1 MKKLLALLL
10 ALSLS
15 LCGLS
20 AALAEDD
27 DYIPDSEFS
36 EQQLEEAKLYKDYSG
51 QGKSFTLAKAITI
64 DAALPEGQ
72 TVEDNLWIDLFK
84 INFGVEPIVEWYAAA
99 GDAYN
104 QKVSMCIASD
114 DIPDYME
121 VNVNQWRMLAKSGML
136 ADLTDYYE
144 HNISAA
150 KRKKFADIDDKPLK
164 VVTYK
169 GQITGYPSINP
180 GADSGSLVWLRT
192 DWLENL
198 GLEEPKSYEDLTAI
212 LDAFVNKDP
221 DGNEQND
228 TVGLIIAPDEYKSTG
243 ANTGN
248 TGEMFLRYGAG
259 VGMWI
264 RDESGEVSYGSISRN
279 AVPCLEQL
287 NAWYKAGLIHQ
298 DWVSLGDNLRQ
309 DISAG
314 RCGAFFGPWWES
326 WNLADSVVND
336 PKAVWKSYGFAAD
349 DGRFYVGMTDPAASI
364 AVISA
369 DAEDPEMI
377 WQLLV
382 VGRPIASVR
391 SRALQK
397 AIEETNAAA
406 MAAGL
411 EHSYQPFR
419 LNVSTVMTVENN
431 YRYIWGLHDGTLT
444 WEDCDKEYFE
454 NNGGVQHFDLSSCY
468 DAKVTKYYLN
478 VLERENPYEDIG
490 EWSNGMGY
498 GVGVAPMAQDNCE
511 RLYNDFIGQTE
522 TMATKWA
529 YLQTMEEEAYTK
541 MILGDTDGLSIS
553 DYFDKFVDEWKA
565 QGGEKI
571 TAEVKEALN

>member
-1 MKKLLALLL
+1 MRKLLALIVAL
-10 ALSLS
+10 ALTLGGV
-15 LCGLS
+15 CV
-20 AALAEDD
+20 ATAEDD
-27 DYIPDSEFS
+27 FIPDSEFS
-36 EQQLEEAKLYKDYSG
+36 AEQLEDAKLYKDYSG
-51 QGKSFTLAKAITI
+51 QGKSFTLAKSITI

-72 TVEDNLWIDLFK
+72 TVEDNLWIDLFETK
-84 INFGVEPIVEWYAAA
+84 FGVKPIVEWYAAS

-114 DIPDYME
+114 NIPDYME
-121 VNVNQWRMLAKSGML
+121 VNVNQWRMLAKSDML
-136 ADLTDYYE
+136 ADLTSYYE
-144 HNISAA
+144 NNMTKSV
-150 KRKKFADIDDKPLK
+150 RKKFADIDDKPLDI
-164 VVTYK
+164 VTYK
-169 GQITGYPSINP
+169 GKITGYPSINP
-180 GADSGSLVWLRT
+180 GADSGSLLWLRT
-192 DWLENL
+192 DWLDKLN
-198 GLEEPKSYEDLTAI
+198 LEEPESYEDLTAI
-212 LDAFVNKDP
+212 LEAFVNQDP
-221 DGNEQND
+221 DNNNQND
-228 TVGLIIAPDEYKSTG
+228 TVGLIISPDQYQSTG
-243 ANTGN
+243 AQTGN
-248 TGEMFLRYGAG
+248 SGEMFLSYGAG

-264 RDESGEVSYGSISRN
+264 KDENGEVSYGSVSPN

-314 RCGAFFGPWWES
+314 RCGAYFGPWWES

-336 PKAVWKSYGFAAD
+336 PNAVWKSYGFAAE
-349 DGRFYVGMTDPAASI
+349 DGKFYVGMTDPASNI

-382 VGRPIASVR
+382 VGRPVASIR
-391 SRALQK
+391 SRAEKK
-397 AIEETNAAA
+397 AIDDANAAGL
-406 MAAGL
+406 AAGL

-431 YRYIWGLHDGTLT
+431 YRYINGLHDGTMT
-444 WEDCDKEYFE
+444 WEDCDKDYFE
-454 NNGGVQHFDLSSCY
+454 TNGGVQHFDPASAY
-468 DAKVTKYYLN
+468 DAQVVQYWLN
-478 VLERENPYEDIG
+478 VLERDNPYEDIG

-498 GVGVAPMAQDNCE
+498 GIGVAPMAQDNCE

-541 MILGDTDGLSIS
+541 MILGDTDGLSIAE
-553 DYFDKFVDEWKA
+553 YFDKFVEDWKA
-565 QGGEKI
+565 QGGEQI
-571 TAEVKEALN
+571 TAEVREALNG

>member
-10 ALSLS
+10 ALSLG
-15 LCGLS
+15 LCGLNT
-20 AALAEDD
+20 ALAEDD

-150 KRKKFADIDDKPLK
+150 KRKKFSDIDDKPLK

-198 GLEEPKSYEDLTAI
+198 GLEEPESYEDLTAI

-264 RDESGEVSYGSISRN
+264 RDESGEVSYGSISKN

-314 RCGAFFGPWWES
+314 RCGAYFGPWWES

-349 DGRFYVGMTDPAASI
+349 DGKFYVGMTDPAASI

-397 AIEETNAAA
+397 AREEANAAA
-406 MAAGL
+406 MEAGL

-431 YRYIWGLHDGTLT
+431 YRYIWGIHDGTLT

-454 NNGGVQHFDLSSCY
+454 DNGGVQHFDPSSCY

>member
-1 MKKLLALLL
+1 
-10 ALSLS
+10 
-15 LCGLS
+15 
-20 AALAEDD
+20 
-27 DYIPDSEFS
+27 
-36 EQQLEEAKLYKDYSG
+36 
-51 QGKSFTLAKAITI
+51 
-64 DAALPEGQ
+64 
-72 TVEDNLWIDLFK
+72 
-84 INFGVEPIVEWYAAA
+84 
-99 GDAYN
+99 
-104 QKVSMCIASD
+104 
-114 DIPDYME
+114 
-121 VNVNQWRMLAKSGML
+121 MLAKSGML

-349 DGRFYVGMTDPAASI
+349 DGKFYVGMTDPAASI

-431 YRYIWGLHDGTLT
+431 YRYI
-444 WEDCDKEYFE
+444 
-454 NNGGVQHFDLSSCY
+454 
-468 DAKVTKYYLN
+468 
-478 VLERENPYEDIG
+478 
-490 EWSNGMGY
+490 
-498 GVGVAPMAQDNCE
+498 
-511 RLYNDFIGQTE
+511 
-522 TMATKWA
+522 
-529 YLQTMEEEAYTK
+529 
-541 MILGDTDGLSIS
+541 
-553 DYFDKFVDEWKA
+553 
-565 QGGEKI
+565 
-571 TAEVKEALN
+571 

>member
-349 DGRFYVGMTDPAASI
+349 DGKFYVGMTDPAASI

-454 NNGGVQHFDLSSCY
+454 NNGGVEHFDPSS
-468 DAKVTKYYLN
+468 
-478 VLERENPYEDIG
+478 
-490 EWSNGMGY
+490 
-498 GVGVAPMAQDNCE
+498 
-511 RLYNDFIGQTE
+511 
-522 TMATKWA
+522 
-529 YLQTMEEEAYTK
+529 
-541 MILGDTDGLSIS
+541 
-553 DYFDKFVDEWKA
+553 
-565 QGGEKI
+565 
-571 TAEVKEALN
+571 

>member
-1 MKKLLALLL
+1 
-10 ALSLS
+10 
-15 LCGLS
+15 
-20 AALAEDD
+20 
-27 DYIPDSEFS
+27 
-36 EQQLEEAKLYKDYSG
+36 
-51 QGKSFTLAKAITI
+51 
-64 DAALPEGQ
+64 
-72 TVEDNLWIDLFK
+72 
-84 INFGVEPIVEWYAAA
+84 
-99 GDAYN
+99 
-104 QKVSMCIASD
+104 
-114 DIPDYME
+114 
-121 VNVNQWRMLAKSGML
+121 
-136 ADLTDYYE
+136 
-144 HNISAA
+144 
-150 KRKKFADIDDKPLK
+150 
-164 VVTYK
+164 
-169 GQITGYPSINP
+169 
-180 GADSGSLVWLRT
+180 
-192 DWLENL
+192 
-198 GLEEPKSYEDLTAI
+198 
-212 LDAFVNKDP
+212 
-221 DGNEQND
+221 
-228 TVGLIIAPDEYKSTG
+228 
-243 ANTGN
+243 
-248 TGEMFLRYGAG
+248 
-259 VGMWI
+259 
-264 RDESGEVSYGSISRN
+264 
-279 AVPCLEQL
+279 
-287 NAWYKAGLIHQ
+287 
-298 DWVSLGDNLRQ
+298 
-309 DISAG
+309 
-314 RCGAFFGPWWES
+314 
-326 WNLADSVVND
+326 
-336 PKAVWKSYGFAAD
+336 
-349 DGRFYVGMTDPAASI
+349 MTDPAASI

-397 AIEETNAAA
+397 AREEANAAA

-454 NNGGVQHFDLSSCY
+454 NNGGVQHFDPSSCY

-478 VLERENPYEDIG
+478 VLEREYPYEDIG

>member
-10 ALSLS
+10 ALSLC

-20 AALAEDD
+20 AAVAED

-36 EQQLEEAKLYKDYSG
+36 EQQLEDAKLYKDYSG

-144 HNISAA
+144 HNITAST
-150 KRKKFADIDDKPLK
+150 RKKFTDIDDKPLK

-192 DWLENL
+192 DWLDNL
-198 GLEEPKSYEDLTAI
+198 GLEEPQSYEDLTAI
-212 LDAFVNKDP
+212 LDAFVNRDP
-221 DGNEQND
+221 DGNGQND
-228 TVGLIIAPDEYKSTG
+228 TVGLIIAPDGYKSTG
-243 ANTGN
+243 AQTGN

-264 RDESGEVSYGSISRN
+264 RDEAGEVSYGSIDRN
-279 AVPCLEQL
+279 AVSCLEQL

-336 PKAVWKSYGFAAD
+336 PKAVWKSYGFTAD
-349 DGRFYVGMTDPAASI
+349 DGKFYVGMTDPAASI

-397 AIEETNAAA
+397 AREEANAAA

-431 YRYIWGLHDGTLT
+431 YRYIWGIHNGTLT
-444 WEDCDKEYFE
+444 WEDCDREYFE
-454 NNGGVQHFDLSSCY
+454 NNGGVMHFDPASCY

-478 VLERENPYEDIG
+478 VLDRDNPYEDIG

>member
-1 MKKLLALLL
+1 MKKLLAMILVL
-10 ALSLS
+10 ALFAT
-15 LCGLS
+15 C
-20 AALAEDD
+20 AAVAEE
-27 DYIPDSEFS
+27 DYIPDTEFS
-36 EQQLEEAKLYKDYSG
+36 EEQLEAAKLYKDYSG
-51 QGKSFTLAKAITI
+51 QGKSFTLAKSITI

-72 TVEDNLWIDLFK
+72 TVEDNLWIELFETK
-84 INFGVEPIVEWYAAA
+84 FGVKPIIEWYAAS

-121 VNVNQWRMLAKSGML
+121 VNVNQWRMLAKSDML
-136 ADLTDYYE
+136 ADLTGYYE
-144 HNISAA
+144 NNMPASV
-150 KRKKFADIDDKPLK
+150 RKKFADIDDKPLN

-169 GQITGYPSINP
+169 GKITGYPSINP
-180 GADSGSLVWLRT
+180 GADSGSLIWLRT

-198 GLEEPKSYEDLTAI
+198 GLEEPESYEDLTAI
-212 LDAFVNKDP
+212 LDAFVHQDP
-221 DGNEQND
+221 DGNQLDD
-228 TVGLIIAPDEYKSTG
+228 TVGLIIAPDQYQSTG
-243 ANTGN
+243 AQTGN
-248 TGEMFLRYGAG
+248 TGEMFLYYGAG

-264 RDESGEVSYGSISRN
+264 KDETGNVTYGSIDKD
-279 AVPCLEQL
+279 AVKALEQL
-287 NAWYKAGLIHQ
+287 NAWYEAGLIHQ

-314 RCGAFFGPWWES
+314 RCGAYFGPWWES

-336 PKAVWKSYGFAAD
+336 PEAVWKSYGFAAE
-349 DGRFYVGMTDPAASI
+349 DGKFYVGMTDPAASI

-382 VGRPIASVR
+382 VGRPAASIR
-391 SRALQK
+391 SYAEKK
-397 AIEETNAAA
+397 AIDDVSAAA
-406 MAAGL
+406 LAMGL

-431 YRYIWGLHDGTLT
+431 YRYINGLHDGTMT

-454 NNGGVQHFDLSSCY
+454 DNGGITHFDPETAY
-468 DAKVTKYYLN
+468 DAQVVSYWLN
-478 VLERENPYEDIG
+478 VLDRENPYEDIG

-498 GVGVAPMAQDNCE
+498 GIGVAPMAQDNCE

-522 TMATKWA
+522 TMSTKWA

-541 MILGDTDGLSIS
+541 MILGDTDGLSIAE
-553 DYFDKFVDEWKA
+553 YFDKFVEEWKA
-565 QGGEKI
+565 QGGEQI
-571 TAEVKEALN
+571 TAEVAEALNG

>member
-10 ALSLS
+10 ALSLC

-20 AALAEDD
+20 TALAEDD

-36 EQQLEEAKLYKDYSG
+36 EQQLEDAKLYKDYSG

-84 INFGVEPIVEWYAAA
+84 LRFGVEPIVEWYAAA

-144 HNISAA
+144 HNITAST
-150 KRKKFADIDDKPLK
+150 RKKFADIDDKPLK

-169 GQITGYPSINP
+169 DQITGYPSINP

-221 DGNEQND
+221 DGNGQND

-243 ANTGN
+243 AQTGN

-264 RDESGEVSYGSISRN
+264 KDETGEVSYGSINRN
-279 AVPCLEQL
+279 AVSCLEQL

-349 DGRFYVGMTDPAASI
+349 DGKFYVGMTDPAANI

-397 AIEETNAAA
+397 AREEANAAA

-431 YRYIWGLHDGTLT
+431 YRYIWGIHNGTLT
-444 WEDCDKEYFE
+444 WEDCDREYFE
-454 NNGGVQHFDLSSCY
+454 NNGGVMHFDPASCY

-478 VLERENPYEDIG
+478 VLDRDNPYEDIG

>member
-264 RDESGEVSYGSISRN
+264 RD
-279 AVPCLEQL
+279 
-287 NAWYKAGLIHQ
+287 
-298 DWVSLGDNLRQ
+298 
-309 DISAG
+309 
-314 RCGAFFGPWWES
+314 
-326 WNLADSVVND
+326 
-336 PKAVWKSYGFAAD
+336 
-349 DGRFYVGMTDPAASI
+349 
-364 AVISA
+364 
-369 DAEDPEMI
+369 
-377 WQLLV
+377 
-382 VGRPIASVR
+382 
-391 SRALQK
+391 
-397 AIEETNAAA
+397 
-406 MAAGL
+406 
-411 EHSYQPFR
+411 
-419 LNVSTVMTVENN
+419 
-431 YRYIWGLHDGTLT
+431 
-444 WEDCDKEYFE
+444 
-454 NNGGVQHFDLSSCY
+454 
-468 DAKVTKYYLN
+468 
-478 VLERENPYEDIG
+478 
-490 EWSNGMGY
+490 
-498 GVGVAPMAQDNCE
+498 
-511 RLYNDFIGQTE
+511 
-522 TMATKWA
+522 
-529 YLQTMEEEAYTK
+529 
-541 MILGDTDGLSIS
+541 
-553 DYFDKFVDEWKA
+553 
-565 QGGEKI
+565 
-571 TAEVKEALN
+571 

>member
-349 DGRFYVGMTDPAASI
+349 DGKFYVGMTDPAASI

-377 WQLLV
+377 
-382 VGRPIASVR
+382 
-391 SRALQK
+391 
-397 AIEETNAAA
+397 
-406 MAAGL
+406 
-411 EHSYQPFR
+411 
-419 LNVSTVMTVENN
+419 
-431 YRYIWGLHDGTLT
+431 
-444 WEDCDKEYFE
+444 
-454 NNGGVQHFDLSSCY
+454 
-468 DAKVTKYYLN
+468 
-478 VLERENPYEDIG
+478 
-490 EWSNGMGY
+490 
-498 GVGVAPMAQDNCE
+498 
-511 RLYNDFIGQTE
+511 
-522 TMATKWA
+522 
-529 YLQTMEEEAYTK
+529 
-541 MILGDTDGLSIS
+541 
-553 DYFDKFVDEWKA
+553 
-565 QGGEKI
+565 
-571 TAEVKEALN
+571 

>member
-349 DGRFYVGMTDPAASI
+349 DGKFYVGMTDPAASI

-397 AIEETNAAA
+397 AREEANAAA

-454 NNGGVQHFDLSSCY
+454 NNGGVEHFDPSSCY
-468 DAKVTKYYLN
+468 AAQVTKYYLN

-529 YLQTMEEEAYTK
+529 YLKTMEEEAYTK

>member
-10 ALSLS
+10 ALSLG
-15 LCGLS
+15 LCGLNT
-20 AALAEDD
+20 ALAEDD

-36 EQQLEEAKLYKDYSG
+36 EQQLEDAKLYKDYSG

-144 HNISAA
+144 HNITAST
-150 KRKKFADIDDKPLK
+150 RKKFSDIDDKPLK

-243 ANTGN
+243 AQTGN

-264 RDESGEVSYGSISRN
+264 RDESGEVSYGSISKN

-349 DGRFYVGMTDPAASI
+349 DGKFYVGMTDPAASI

-397 AIEETNAAA
+397 AREEANAAA

-454 NNGGVQHFDLSSCY
+454 NNGGVQHFDPASCY
-468 DAKVTKYYLN
+468 DAKVTKYWLN
-478 VLERENPYEDIG
+478 VLERDNPYEDIG

-541 MILGDTDGLSIS
+541 MILGDTDGLSIA
-553 DYFDKFVDEWKA
+553 DYFDRFVDEWKA